1 MDDVLIKQFQKRE
14 AWRKRKKIIIAVF
27 PLVLLLL
34 IIVMSIILSQPAAT
48 CFDGRKNGN
57 EEGIDCG
64 GFCVSCGVK
73 YAAPLEII
81 SSDILGIGQNA
92 SELAIKVRNSNADY
106 GARFSYQ
113 INVINLLGAKVG
125 EASGESF
132 ILPHSEKYLIEPKL
146 SLKAADLSRTE
157 VIITKT
163 EWFAV
168 DKSSVDLFEIY
179 DRKTRILE
187 ATESGYLEVSGKIAN
202 KISHDFSAVDLTFIV
217 YSKTGRL
224 LYAAKTEISNLKANE
239 IKNFVYNGFPYFSN
253 FQEVDLDRIEYLA
266 EAWPN

>member
-14 AWRKRKKIIIAVF
+14 VWRKRKKFIIAVF
-27 PLVLLLL
+27 PLALL
-34 IIVMSIILSQPAAT
+34 ILVIAIIIIASRPAAT
-48 CFDGRKNGN
+48 CFDGKKNNN
-57 EEGIDCG
+57 EAGIDCG
-64 GFCVSCGVK
+64 GPCASCGVK

-92 SELAIKVRNSNADY
+92 SELVIKVRNSNADY

-113 INVINLLGAKVG
+113 INVISLLGAKVS

-146 SLKAADLSRTE
+146 AFKAVDLSRAE

-163 EWFAV
+163 EWFGV
-168 DKSSVDLFEIY
+168 DKSSVDLFDIY
-179 DRKTRILE
+179 DRQARVLE

-202 KISHDFSAVDLTFIV
+202 KISHDFPAVDLTFVI

-224 LYAAKTEISNLKANE
+224 LYAAKTEISNLKANG
-239 IKNFVYNGFPYFSN
+239 IKNFIYNGFPYFSN

>member
-14 AWRKRKKIIIAVF
+14 AWRKRKKFLIAVF
-27 PLVLLLL
+27 PLTLLLL
-34 IIVMSIILSQPAAT
+34 IIVAVIILGQPAAT
-48 CFDGRKNGN
+48 CFDGKKNGK
-57 EEGIDCG
+57 EVGIDCG
-64 GFCVSCGVK
+64 GPCASCGVK
-73 YAAPLEII
+73 YAAALEII
-81 SSDILGIGQNA
+81 SSDILAIDQNA

-113 INVINLLGAKVG
+113 INVISLLGAKVSK
-125 EASGESF
+125 ASGESF

-146 SLKAADLSRTE
+146 SFKAADLSRVE

-163 EWFAV
+163 EWSSI
-168 DKSSVDLFEIY
+168 DKSSVDLFDIY
-179 DRKTRILE
+179 DRKARVLE
-187 ATESGYLEVSGKIAN
+187 AAESGYLEVSGKIAN
-202 KISHDFSAVDLTFIV
+202 KISHDFPAVDLTFII

-224 LYAAKTEISNLKANE
+224 LYAAKTEISNLKANG